1 MKNFKLLI
9 LALVCAISTT
19 SFSQPCLS
27 SGNDTTVTVY
37 QSEPFVLNDFLSS
50 NAYDYGTWE
59 SGVLQYNN
67 FDTIQLNFPG
77 MYSFYYIVNDTL
89 CNTSD
94 TSNIVIN
101 VQQDYG
107 WGLDEINNNKISIY
121 PNPTTNGVFTLSKE
135 LDYYI
140 EDETGKKIDAIR
152 SSGLYFIVVNEKY
165 YKLIN
170 Y

>member
-9 LALVCAISTT
+9 LALFSVISMT
-19 SFSQPCLS
+19 SFSQCLS
-27 SGNDTTVTVY
+27 AGNDTIVTVY

-50 NAYDYGTWE
+50 NAYEYGTWD

-77 MYSFYYIVNDTL
+77 QFGFTYIVNDTL

-94 TSNIVIN
+94 TANIVVN
-101 VQQDYG
+101 VQFAWG
-107 WGLDEINNNKISIY
+107 WGLDEINNNQISIY
-121 PNPTTNGVFTLSKE
+121 PNPTTNGIFNLSKE

-140 EDETGKKIDAIR
+140 EDENGKKIDAIR
-152 SSGLYFIVVNEKY
+152 LSGLYFIVVGEKH
-165 YKLIN
+165 YKLLN